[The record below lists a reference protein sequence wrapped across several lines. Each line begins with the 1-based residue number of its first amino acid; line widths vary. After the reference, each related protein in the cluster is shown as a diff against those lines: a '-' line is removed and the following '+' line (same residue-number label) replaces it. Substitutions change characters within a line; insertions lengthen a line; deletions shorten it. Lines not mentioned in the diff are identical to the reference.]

1 MESYLT
7 EEMSLS
13 VMLTG
18 FQWYSALSGA
28 LQALSVDRLTT
39 HFARAEETLYRW
51 AYYSEQVHS
60 LFLTIYL
67 VIKKVFLYAVI

>member
-13 VMLTG
+13 VMLTV

-28 LQALSVDRLTT
+28 LQALSVDRLT